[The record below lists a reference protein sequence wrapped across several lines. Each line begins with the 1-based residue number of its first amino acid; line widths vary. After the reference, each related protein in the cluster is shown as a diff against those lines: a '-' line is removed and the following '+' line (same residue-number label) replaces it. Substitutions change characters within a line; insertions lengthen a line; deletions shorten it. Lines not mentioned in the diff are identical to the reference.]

1 MTTKEK
7 FLKDVK
13 EVMDKYCVNF
23 SFVKTN
29 GIPNG
34 TINNMPNYSIHAFK
48 VEVPDEEV
56 FTCISGK
63 EFVDY
68 MCNESK

>member
-7 FLKDVK
+7 FLKDIK
-13 EVMDKYCVNF
+13 EVMDKYRVYL
-23 SFVKTN
+23 SYKETY

-34 TINNMPNYSIHAFK
+34 TINNLPNYAITSFK
-48 VEVPDEEV
+48 VEVPNEEMY
-56 FTCISGK
+56 TNISGK

-68 MCNESK
+68 MCNETK

>member
-23 SFVKTN
+23 SFERINSV
-29 GIPNG
+29 PNG
-34 TINNMPNYSIHAFK
+34 TINNLQNYSIHAFK

-56 FTCISGK
+56 FTCISAK

-68 MCNESK
+68 MCKKSK

>member
-34 TINNMPNYSIHAFK
+34 TVNNMQNYSIIAFK

-56 FTCISGK
+56 FTCISSK

-68 MCNESK
+68 MCKKSK

>member
-7 FLKDVK
+7 FLKDIK
-13 EVMDKYCVNF
+13 EVMDKYCVKF
-23 SFVKTN
+23 SFERINSV
-29 GIPNG
+29 PNG
-34 TINNMPNYSIHAFK
+34 TINNLQNYSIHAFK

-56 FTCISGK
+56 FTCISAK

-68 MCNESK
+68 MCKKSK

>member
-23 SFVKTN
+23 SFVKNN

-34 TINNMPNYSIHAFK
+34 TINNMPNYSIQAFK

-68 MCNESK
+68 MCSKSK

>member
-1 MTTKEK
+1 MKS
-7 FLKDVK
+7 
-13 EVMDKYCVNF
+13 N
-23 SFVKTN
+23 
-29 GIPNG
+29 
-34 TINNMPNYSIHAFK
+34 TIQAFK

-68 MCNESK
+68 MCSKSK

>member
-7 FLKDVK
+7 FLNEIK

-34 TINNMPNYSIHAFK
+34 TINNMQNYSIHAFK
-48 VEVPDEEV
+48 VEVSDEEV
-56 FTCISGK
+56 FTCISSK

-68 MCNESK
+68 MCNKSK

>member
-7 FLKDVK
+7 FLKDIK
-13 EVMDKYCVNF
+13 EVMDKYRVYI
-23 SFVKTN
+23 SYVETN

-34 TINNMPNYSIHAFK
+34 TINNRPNYGITAFK
-48 VEVPDEEV
+48 IEVPKEDMYTYV
-56 FTCISGK
+56 SGK

-68 MCNESK
+68 MCNKTK